1 VAIQV
6 CVAAQLMD
14 AFCLFCVE
22 EDIRDRKGN
31 VCVIVVIVRIG
42 KITVFA
48 SLEEVVAFI
57 AILATAIVH
66 CVAAYFTTVRKS
78 TLAFFENL
86 AAFSAEIR
94 WNFAVEAERGTAEF
108 AENSRIV
115 FIIVVAAA

>member
-1 VAIQV
+1 MAIQV
-6 CVAAQLMD
+6 CVTAQLMD

-31 VCVIVVIVRIG
+31 VFIVIVRIG

-66 CVAAYFTTVRKS
+66 GVAAYFTTVRKS

-108 AENSRIV
+108 AENSQIV
-115 FIIVVAAA
+115 FIIVAAA